1 MLGHYYPM
9 YVAGGEGSEEGVLT
23 SEGHPPHIH
32 EIDVQCAKDQMTI
45 NLEFNTPFDGVI
57 YSKGFYS
64 QPACR
69 YVQPGSGQSKYSFT
83 VRLDSCGTQFIERFK
98 EEGQAYLENVLV
110 LQNEPGIQEVWDTVR
125 RVRCLWEG
133 SLNKALS
140 VALSVGM
147 LREEAVT
154 FSGDTAL
161 ARLDIQMGRGP
172 FAPAA
177 NGLVKIGETMTLVV
191 SVEGDPGFDIQVRDC
206 VARDS
211 TSTNLV
217 QLTDERGCVIKKK
230 LFGAFQKTRETGSA
244 QTSIIAY
251 AFFQELP
258 IGRAFSGLL
267 DQEYSPERINILSCQ
282 DSPTKRTILIG
293 GTPSRLLG
301 QEHPPDR
308 GESSCPVTTAFKF
321 PDIMDLT
328 IDCNVELCKTDCEIC
343 PDPNQVKKLL
353 IPKHYKQRLH
363 LSFPHSLDPVAR
375 RKRDLW
381 MPSNDTLGEP
391 MRIVKTFRVVSAEDL
406 VSPGL
411 AAVIN
416 VDSGYPGVCMSFSS
430 FLSAVILLLSLLL
443 GSCLLSAAL
452 WLKQHGSTVRLKA

>member
-1 MLGHYYPM
+1 MGVSTASRL
-9 YVAGGEGSEEGVLT
+9 VA
-23 SEGHPPHIH
+23 
-32 EIDVQCAKDQMTI
+32 M
-45 NLEFNTPFDGVI
+45 
-57 YSKGFYS
+57 YS
-64 QPACR
+64 QE
-69 YVQPGSGQSKYSFT
+69 V
-83 VRLDSCGTQFIERFK
+83 VRASIPSQYELDSCGTQFIEKFK

-211 TSTNLV
+211 TATNVV

-230 LFGAFQKTRETGSA
+230 LFGAFQKTRETGST

-251 AFFQELP
+251 AFFQ
-258 IGRAFSGLL
+258 
-267 DQEYSPERINILSCQ
+267 
-282 DSPTKRTILIG
+282 
-293 GTPSRLLG
+293 
-301 QEHPPDR
+301 
-308 GESSCPVTTAFKF
+308 VTT
-321 PDIMDLT
+321 
-328 IDCNVELCKTDCEIC
+328 
-343 PDPNQVKKLL
+343 
-353 IPKHYKQRLH
+353 
-363 LSFPHSLDPVAR
+363 
-375 RKRDLW
+375 
-381 MPSNDTLGEP
+381 
-391 MRIVKTFRVVSAEDL
+391 
-406 VSPGL
+406 
-411 AAVIN
+411 
-416 VDSGYPGVCMSFSS
+416 
-430 FLSAVILLLSLLL
+430 
-443 GSCLLSAAL
+443 
-452 WLKQHGSTVRLKA
+452 